1 MSIISKG
8 TRFLGISP
16 NVQLRLS
23 PGNRNEPFTIENI
36 INSVRMSGPAIT
48 FFTDSEYKVESKKI
62 NGYYYLLGVDFSNFD
77 FQQGYEYTLLIDRYK
92 ARESRGRMRP
102 SGYYHADKVAPAKVE
117 EGKEEKKAEKKGQ
130 IDYSKRLNELPIKP
144 IKTSQMFDFGQDY
157 YFSNNFPNFS
167 GKKKKKNNSNS
178 LSLGFRVRITDK
190 SGRSVETNHIGF
202 VDMVGTIC
210 TKEEMFTDPDTGLET
225 IRNYQINI
233 VSFRI
238 RGL

>member
-36 INSVRMSGPAIT
+36 INSVRMSGPSIT
-48 FFTDSEYKVESKKI
+48 FFTDSEHKVESQKI
-62 NGYYYLLGVDFSNFD
+62 NGHYYLLGIDFSNFD

-92 ARESRGRMRP
+92 ARESNGRMRP
-102 SGYYHADKVAPAKVE
+102 SGFYHADKVAPAKVE
-117 EGKEEKKAEKKGQ
+117 EKKKEKKGQ

-144 IKTSQMFDFGQDY
+144 IKTAQMFDFGQDY
-157 YFSNNFPNFS
+157 YFSNDFPNFS

-178 LSLGFRVRITDK
+178 LSLGFRIRITDK

-202 VDMVGTIC
+202 VDMVGTISI
-210 TKEEMFTDPDTGLET
+210 KKDY
-225 IRNYQINI
+225 RINA

-238 RGL
+238 